1 MITCPS
7 CNHQNPEGS
16 LQCEN
21 CYTPLPATTSCP
33 NCGASVQT
41 DATFCGQCGFNLQA
55 ESARAELEET
65 AIASPLPN
73 SLEEVSANEIPLSE
87 VNLDI
92 LPETTVS
99 TPIQSPWDI
108 DEIEQTQAQ
117 MQQLP
122 DDFPELEST
131 EVIDFSTL
139 SETEL
144 VEVESSPSEEM
155 AMSEKSESEKSESK
169 KSESPFDLELEETTA
184 QTLDSLDD
192 LVIQRPEVDSAALK
206 EDADIEVSLK
216 ESRYSLK
223 DEASLATHKEVEKP
237 ETIAE
242 YGIPIEEEVAFPE
255 MEVPTKGTAIA
266 ATQLQ
271 VQTASLVHLQS
282 NTTIEIPSDTN
293 VVHIGKPNAQ
303 IPPDIDVAGFSN
315 SEVVS
320 RVHADLRIEGDAY
333 YIEDV
338 GSSNGTY
345 INHSPLPEGN
355 RHRLRTGD
363 RIALGKGNLVTFVFQ
378 LNSTIQS

>member
-1 MITCPS
+1 M
-7 CNHQNPEGS
+7 
-16 LQCEN
+16 QCEN

-55 ESARAELEET
+55 ESSRAELEET

-73 SLEEVSANEIPLSE
+73 SLEEVSANKIPLSE
-87 VNLDI
+87 ANLDI
-92 LPETTVS
+92 LPETAVS
-99 TPIQSPWDI
+99 APIQSPWDV
-108 DEIEQTQAQ
+108 DEIEPTQAQ

-122 DDFPELEST
+122 DDFPELESA
-131 EVIDFSTL
+131 EVIDSPSL

-144 VEVESSPSEEM
+144 VEVESSPREEM
-155 AMSEKSESEKSESK
+155 AMPWN
-169 KSESPFDLELEETTA
+169 SESPFDLELEETTA
-184 QTLDSLDD
+184 QTPDSSDY
-192 LVIQRPEVDSAALK
+192 LVIQRPEVESAAPTQK
-206 EDADIEVSLK
+206 DTPYKDTA
-216 ESRYSLK
+216 ES
-223 DEASLATHKEVEKP
+223 AGLAESNDKLEPTPKHEVEEP

-242 YGIPIEEEVAFPE
+242 YGIPIEQVAPPE
-255 MEVPTKGTAIA
+255 MEVPTRGTAIA

-282 NTTIEIPSDTN
+282 NTTIEIPFNTN
-293 VVHIGKPNAQ
+293 IVHIGKPNAQ
-303 IPPDIDVAGFSN
+303 IPPDIDIAGFSN